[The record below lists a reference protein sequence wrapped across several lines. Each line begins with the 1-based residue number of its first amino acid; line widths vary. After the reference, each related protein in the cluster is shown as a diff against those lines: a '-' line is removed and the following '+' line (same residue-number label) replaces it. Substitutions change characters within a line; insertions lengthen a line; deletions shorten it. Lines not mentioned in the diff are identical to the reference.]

1 MSELR
6 NEHAKLEA
14 EWQRERSRFETV
26 KLEALEKLRTEMEAN
41 AYDQIKE
48 AKIIVERSWKKK
60 FDDK

>member
-14 EWQRERSRFETV
+14 EWQRERSKFETV